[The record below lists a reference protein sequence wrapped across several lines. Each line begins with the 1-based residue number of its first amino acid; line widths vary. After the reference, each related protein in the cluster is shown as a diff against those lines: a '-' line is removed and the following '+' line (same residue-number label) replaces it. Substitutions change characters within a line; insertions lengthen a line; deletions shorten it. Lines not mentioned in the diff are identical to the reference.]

1 MMEKPENMDLNT
13 EEADDLIEL
22 VDEEGETQVFELLG
36 SFELEGNNYLA
47 VADPE
52 EEEDAESVEVF
63 ILKILTDEEGN
74 DTYIS
79 VDDEESDRAFNY
91 FLTLVDAEEE

>member
-79 VDDEESDRAFNY
+79 VDDEESDKAFNY

>member
-1 MMEKPENMDLNT
+1 MMEKPENMDLNS

-79 VDDEESDRAFNY
+79 VDDEESDKAFNY

>member
-52 EEEDAESVEVF
+52 EEEDAEAVACRSRIICCRVIRIAVTTASNSG
-63 ILKILTDEEGN
+63 L
-74 DTYIS
+74 
-79 VDDEESDRAFNY
+79 
-91 FLTLVDAEEE
+91 